1 MTLSGS
7 MPRTLLVLASSLLFL
22 AHFLLILVP
31 RAPLEED
38 AFITCRFAEN
48 VAAGKG
54 FVFNEGE
61 RVEGFSNP
69 SLVMMLAAAVTAGLP
84 APQTAQAIGLLSVIL
99 LFVYLGASAG
109 AERLPSDRLARL
121 ATMPLVATCFPFVF
135 WAHQGL
141 ETALFATLLTVASF
155 ELMRGTPIGHWLG
168 GWLFA
173 LAIWTR
179 PEAPLVALAATAAVW

>member
-69 SLVMMLAAAVTAGLP
+69 SLVMVLAAAARAGLP
-84 APQTAQAIGLLSVIL
+84 TPQTAQAIGILSVIL
-99 LFVYLGASAG
+99 LFVFLGASAG
-109 AERLPSDRLARL
+109 PRLSPDDRLARL
-121 ATMPLVATCFPFVF
+121 AALPLVATSFPFVF

-141 ETALFATLLTVASF
+141 ETALFAALITVATLV
-155 ELMRGTPIGHWLG
+155 LMRG
-168 GWLFA
+168 
-173 LAIWTR
+173 
-179 PEAPLVALAATAAVW
+179 